1 MKILDLPVKK
11 KWYEMIES
19 GGKREEYREYKD
31 YWYKRLI
38 EQDTLR
44 LKPYTHVRFR
54 YGYTRRT
61 MLFKIDSI
69 TVDVGNTNWG
79 APEYPVFI
87 IKFHKENYMKSYTD
101 LKQSRTLAKILSH
114 DTADQTW
121 QRIVIAGANLG
132 VLEEGQYRH
141 NGDMPF
147 QIYSGI
153 GVPCWS
159 LTALLEEL
167 NRNYWK
173 VSLKCCGAEWD
184 ITYDDGER
192 YISVSADY
200 PIDACVEMI
209 ITLHEQ
215 KLL

>member
-1 MKILDLPVKK
+1 MKILDLPLKK

-38 EQDTLR
+38 DQDTLR

-54 YGYTRRT
+54 YGYTKRT

-69 TVDVGNTNWG
+69 TVDVGNPDWG

-87 IKFHKENYMKSYTD
+87 IKFHKENYMKKYTD
-101 LKQSRTLAKILSH
+101 LGQSRTLAKILSH

-121 QRIVIAGANLG
+121 ERVAIAGANLD
-132 VLEEGQYRH
+132 VPDEIQYRH

-153 GVPCWS
+153 GIPCWS
-159 LTALLEEL
+159 LGALLDVIP
-167 NRNYWK
+167 YC
-173 VSLKCCGAEWD
+173 SLRRFVDGNWIVAAEFSFKG
-184 ITYDDGER
+184 YRE
-192 YISVSADY
+192 SLPNKSAV
-200 PIDACVEMI
+200 DACVELI
-209 ITLHEQ
+209 TTLHEQ
-215 KLL
+215 KLI

>member
-1 MKILDLPVKK
+1 
-11 KWYEMIES
+11 MIES
-19 GGKREEYREYKD
+19 GWKREEYRELKD
-31 YWYKRLI
+31 YWRKRLI
-38 EQDTLR
+38 DYDTLR

-61 MLFKIDSI
+61 MLFRIDSI
-69 TVDVGNTNWG
+69 SIGVGNPDWG
-79 APEYPVFI
+79 APSYPVFI

-121 QRIVIAGANLG
+121 QRIAIAGANLG
-132 VLEEGQYRH
+132 VPEEGQYRH

-153 GVPCWS
+153 GIPCWS
-159 LTALLEEL
+159 LSALLGVIPD
-167 NRNYWK
+167 
-173 VSLKCCGAEWD
+173 VSLNSFK
-184 ITYDDGER
+184 DGNWNAAIMQQNGKML
-192 YISVSADY
+192 YVDKDN
-200 PIDACVEMI
+200 PVDACVELI
-209 ITLHEQ
+209 IKLHEQ